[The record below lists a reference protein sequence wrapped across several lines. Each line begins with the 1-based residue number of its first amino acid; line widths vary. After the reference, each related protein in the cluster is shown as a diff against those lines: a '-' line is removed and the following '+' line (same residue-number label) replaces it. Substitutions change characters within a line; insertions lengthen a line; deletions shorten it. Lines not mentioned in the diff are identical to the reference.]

1 MKGISFTS
9 FRESLYSIQDTL
21 DDLTQDNKVMN
32 EEAYINISYNT
43 RNIYNRYVRVEHFHR
58 CSEKRLLESQKVN
71 SDYEQKIQNKNKEIQ
86 LMEEKQE
93 ILDHQKQIQEKF
105 IELLLEENKSQAKLL
120 LEKKVETDTLENDLC
135 TSLMF
140 QYNSLKRKRI

>member
-1 MKGISFTS
+1 
-9 FRESLYSIQDTL
+9 
-21 DDLTQDNKVMN
+21 
-32 EEAYINISYNT
+32 
-43 RNIYNRYVRVEHFHR
+43 VEHFHR